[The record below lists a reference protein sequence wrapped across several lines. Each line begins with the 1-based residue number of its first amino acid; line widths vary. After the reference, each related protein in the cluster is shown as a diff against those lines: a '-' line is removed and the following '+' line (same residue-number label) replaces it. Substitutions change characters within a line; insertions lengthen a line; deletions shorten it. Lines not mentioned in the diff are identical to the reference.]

1 MNKLW
6 HDSAWEDYEYWQRQ
20 DRKTRPPL
28 PDRFTDAS
36 LLVAAINETFSLR
49 ETVEIVRKTCDA
61 RDIAEILLLLH
72 PERTTPECRATA
84 EALVAEATPDLP
96 VRIVFQTLPFAG
108 GAYRSAF
115 PEAKGSHA
123 VILSADLET
132 PPELVCKMI
141 EIEKGEPRGI
151 VTTSRWMKG
160 GSFSGY
166 NPVKQVCNA
175 VFQHM
180 LSAIYLTRLNDLTFG
195 FRIFPTALLRA
206 IDWKELRHPFFL
218 ETAVAPLRLGI
229 PFTQIPANWKPRPEG
244 DSQNSFF
251 ANFRYFKTA
260 FRVRFTRPERLLRN

>member
-1 MNKLW
+1 MIHPDLL
-6 HDSAWEDYEYWQRQ
+6 
-20 DRKTRPPL
+20 PL
-28 PDRFTDAS
+28 LPGRFERAS

-49 ETVEIVRKTCDA
+49 ETVDTVAKTCNPV
-61 RDIAEILLLLH
+61 DIEEILLLLH

-84 EALVAEATPDLP
+84 EALVAAPPPGMP

-132 PPELVCKMI
+132 PPELVCRMI
-141 EIEKGEPRGI
+141 EIEKREPRGI

-166 NPVKQVCNA
+166 NPVKQACNA
-175 VFQHM
+175 VFQRM

-195 FRIFPTALLRA
+195 FRIFPTALLNA

-218 ETAVAPLRLGI
+218 ETSVAPLRLGI

-260 FRVRFTRPERLLRN
+260 FRVRFTRPARLLAKRG